1 MSVIDFEKFLAV
13 LHEDAR
19 LRQFIAPIRGKDPR
33 VAVLLLATR
42 LADCAEGKIEHPA
55 FDLLERLG

>member
-19 LRQFIAPIRGKDPR
+19 LRQFIAPLRGRDPR
-33 VAVLLLATR
+33 AAVLVLATR
-42 LADCAEGKIEHPA
+42 LADCYEGKIPHPA
-55 FDLLERLG
+55 YELLERLG

>member
-19 LRQFIAPIRGKDPR
+19 LRQFIAPIRGKDPH

-42 LADCAEGKIEHPA
+42 LADCVEGKIEHPA

>member
-1 MSVIDFEKFLAV
+1 LKSSSAV

-19 LRQFIAPIRGKDPR
+19 LRPFIAPIRGKDPST
-33 VAVLLLATR
+33 AVLLLATR
-42 LADCAEGKIEHPA
+42 LADCVEGKIEHPA